1 MKNEAKGTEP
11 LNQAAVKQKPGPKRP
26 EKQTVT
32 IEGEGMLLGRNK
44 VPVLSSD
51 VQKLAA
57 LGCTKKDI
65 AKFLGCDESAL
76 GRYFAAELEKGRE
89 EVKITLRRAMLEN
102 ACTKHNAAVQIFLA
116 KNLLGMS
123 DNGLV
128 NDDANKPLPWT
139 DNGDDEIIP
148 E

>member
-1 MKNEAKGTEP
+1 MNNEAKGTDS
-11 LNQAAVKQKPGPKRP
+11 LNQAKVKQKPGPKKP

-32 IEGEGMLLGRNK
+32 IEGEGALLGRDK
-44 VPVLSSD
+44 VPVLAKE

-57 LGCTKKDI
+57 LGCTNKDI
-65 AKFLGCDESAL
+65 AKFFGCNDTAL
-76 GRYFAAELEKGRE
+76 SRYFAAELEKGRE

-123 DNGLV
+123 DNGMV
-128 NDDANKPLPWT
+128 DDDANKPLPWT
-139 DNGDDEIIP
+139 DNGTDDLCN
-148 E
+148 